1 MRRSMLVTRSRPG
14 PRRADALD
22 VLDVAAVQVLD
33 DPLGAVLAVQQLVEA
48 ELQALL
54 ALIVDRW

>member
-1 MRRSMLVTRSRPG
+1 MRRSMLVHQIAAR

-22 VLDVAAVQVLD
+22 VLDVAPVQVLD
-33 DPLGAVLAVQQLVEA
+33 DALRAVLAVQQLIEA

-54 ALIVDRW
+54 ALIVDGW